1 MPFLTPFAGA
11 VLPKELAGPES
22 DKLLEIRTSPRESD
36 MTFATRVFIA
46 LVAVCC
52 GPAGAWGEDYPTRP
66 VRVIVGFGAG
76 GPDTTARIVAQ
87 QLTTRLGQSFIVDNR
102 PGANGIIGADI
113 VAKASAD
120 GHTLLVTSGSF
131 AVNPSIYRKL
141 PFDPLKDFIPVS
153 QLASSDAHILVIN
166 PAVPA
171 YTVQELIAIARKP
184 GSRLSYG
191 SPGIGN
197 TVHLAGALF
206 NARAGTTM
214 VHVPYKGAG
223 PAISALLAGEI
234 QMMLATPPMS
244 LPHIRSGKLRA
255 LAYNHTARAAFLP
268 NVPTMEEAGVK
279 GTHIDASWH
288 GLLAPARTPG
298 PIVARLEQEVRKALS
313 LPQVREHFAK
323 LGLNAVG
330 STSRE
335 FGTLLANAVKSL
347 GEIVRIAGIE
357 PE

>member
-1 MPFLTPFAGA
+1 MGVTR
-11 VLPKELAGPES
+11 
-22 DKLLEIRTSPRESD
+22 LLRAIGWI
-36 MTFATRVFIA
+36 VI
-46 LVAVCC
+46 CC
-52 GPAGAWGEDYPTRP
+52 APAGAWAEQYPMRP

-87 QLTTRLGQSFIVDNR
+87 QLTAQMGQSFIVDNR

-113 VAKASAD
+113 VAKSAPD
-120 GHTLLVTSGSF
+120 GYTLLVTSGSF

-141 PFDPLKDFIPVS
+141 PFDPLKDFAPVS

-166 PAVPA
+166 PAVLPA
-171 YTVQELIAIARKP
+171 RTVQELLALARKP
-184 GSRLSYG
+184 GNRIAYG
-191 SPGIGN
+191 SPGVGN

-234 QMMLATPPMS
+234 QVMLATPPMS

-255 LAYNHTARAAFLP
+255 LAYNYTTRAAFLP
-268 NVPTMEEAGVK
+268 DVPTMEEAGVK

-288 GLLAPARTPG
+288 GLLAPAKTPRAT
-298 PIVARLEQEVRKALS
+298 VARLEGEVRKALS
-313 LPQVREHFAK
+313 LPQVREHFTK

-330 STSRE
+330 STSVE
-335 FGTLLANAVKSL
+335 FKALLANAVKSL
-347 GEIVRIAGIE
+347 AEIVRIAGIE